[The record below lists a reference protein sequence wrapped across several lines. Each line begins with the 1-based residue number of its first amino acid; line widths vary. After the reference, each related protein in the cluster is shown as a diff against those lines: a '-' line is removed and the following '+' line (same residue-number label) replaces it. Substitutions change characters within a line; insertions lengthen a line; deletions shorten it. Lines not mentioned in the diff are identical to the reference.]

1 MRLFILLVLSLNYA
15 VTQGKYCSHIADNGC
30 QCTIAQ
36 SEQVVDVGFLSNRM
50 NTITKVAGQSV
61 TIEYEACNSMVCG
74 TRSQAKMCLL
84 DQQAEQRMLA
94 GSNDIDFGY
103 DSSEKQYFI
112 LYKQPENL
120 VKVWLSCDE
129 SMVGRLKFQ
138 CKKCLSEAN
147 LEMSVSSAEICKLK
161 PPPSSTNKGN
171 LSIGSIILITVFVLL
186 IVYIIVGFVY
196 NAKVRSLGMT
206 AQSFPN
212 LRTWSNLKDLT
223 KEGFVF
229 TKNKIAA
236 KVSGSKEYDS
246 LH

>member
-15 VTQGKYCSHIADNGC
+15 VTQGKYCSNIAGDGC

-36 SEQVVDVGFLSNRM
+36 SEQVVDVSFLSDRLR
-50 NTITKVAGQSV
+50 TELYGKST
-61 TIEYEACNSMVCG
+61 TIEYTACNTMICG
-74 TRSQAKMCLL
+74 FMGPAKMCLI
-84 DQQAEQRMLA
+84 DQELGPELLA
-94 GSNDIDFGY
+94 DSNDIDFGY
-103 DSSEKQYFI
+103 DISRKQYFI
-112 LYKQPENL
+112 LYQQPKKL
-120 VKVWLSCDE
+120 VKVWLICDE
-129 SMVGRLKFQ
+129 SVVEEAKFR
-138 CKKCLSEAN
+138 CELCIDKAN
-147 LEMSVSSAEICKLK
+147 FEMSVSSAKICKLK
-161 PPPSSTNKGN
+161 PPSSSTKIGK
-171 LSIGSIILITVFVLL
+171 LSIGSILLITVFILL

-196 NAKVRSLGMT
+196 NAKVRSLGIT
-206 AQSFPN
+206 AKSFPN